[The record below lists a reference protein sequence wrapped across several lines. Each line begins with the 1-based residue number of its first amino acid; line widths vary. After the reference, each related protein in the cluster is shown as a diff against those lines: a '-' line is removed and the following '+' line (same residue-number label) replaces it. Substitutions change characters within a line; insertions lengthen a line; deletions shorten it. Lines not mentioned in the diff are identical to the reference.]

1 MNLVERFLKYV
12 SIDTQSDP
20 TVETCPS
27 TLKQKNLGEIL
38 VNELKEM
45 GVENAFMD
53 EHGYVYGLIKSNSK
67 KDITPIGFIAHMD
80 TSPDAPGDNVSPR
93 IIKDYDGSP
102 IILNEKLSM
111 DPTHFEALKYVIGD
125 DIIVTDGNTLL
136 GADDK
141 AGVAEIM
148 TMVDIMTK
156 APFEHGDIYIG
167 FTPDEEIGRGAD
179 LFNLDWFKAKFAYTM
194 DGSLIGGIEFEN
206 FNAASATIDFVGK
219 SIHPGSA
226 KNKLV
231 NAMHIAFEF
240 HQMLPVFQN
249 PAYTEGYE
257 GFNHLSQINGSVE
270 HAHMHYIIRNHHMT
284 KFNEQKEDFKAITK
298 YLNEKYGYEAVKL
311 NITDSYFNMYEILK
325 NDMMPV
331 ELAKKAIANNGLI
344 PHSEAIRGGT
354 DGARLTF
361 MGLPC
366 PNLGTGGFNFH
377 GRYEFASINQMET
390 AVDIMVEIIKLNS
403 K

>member
-53 EHGYVYGLIKSNSK
+53 EHGYVYGLIKSNST

-231 NAMHIAFEF
+231 NAIHIAFEF

-331 ELAKKAIANNGLI
+331 ELAKKAIDNNGLI

-390 AVDIMVEIIKLNS
+390 AVDIMVEIIKLIS

>member
-390 AVDIMVEIIKLNS
+390 AVDIMVEIIKFIS

>member
-331 ELAKKAIANNGLI
+331 ELAKKAIANNGLV

-390 AVDIMVEIIKLNS
+390 AVDIMVEIIKLIS

>member
-311 NITDSYFNMYEILK
+311 NITDSYYNMYEILK

-390 AVDIMVEIIKLNS
+390 AVDIMVEIIKLIS

>member
-45 GVENAFMD
+45 GVDNAFMD

-390 AVDIMVEIIKLNS
+390 AVDIMVEIIKLIS

>member
-354 DGARLTF
+354 DGSRLTF

-390 AVDIMVEIIKLNS
+390 AVDIMVEIIKLIS

>member
-390 AVDIMVEIIKLNS
+390 AVDIMVEIIKLIS

>member
-390 AVDIMVEIIKLNS
+390 AVEIMVEIIKLIS

>member
-45 GVENAFMD
+45 GVDNAFMD

-331 ELAKKAIANNGLI
+331 ELAKKAIANNGLV

-390 AVDIMVEIIKLNS
+390 AVDIMVEIIKLIS